1 MKMKINLESIKNI
14 KNIKIKPI
22 HMLLISVL
30 LIILSRYVFE
40 YVNPWLGWMSYGGSV
55 YVLYK
60 SLTGIYKT
68 HIEKEDEEDR

>member
-14 KNIKIKPI
+14 KVKPI
-22 HMLLISVL
+22 HMLFVAVL

-68 HIEKEDEEDR
+68 HIESKEDEEDR

>member
-1 MKMKINLESIKNI
+1 MKIKIFESI

-22 HMLLISVL
+22 HMLLIAVL
-30 LIILSRYVFE
+30 LIIASRYVFE
-40 YVNPWLGWMSYGGSV
+40 YVNPWLGWMSYGGSI

>member
-1 MKMKINLESIKNI
+1 MKMKIFE
-14 KNIKIKPI
+14 NIKIKPI
-22 HMLLISVL
+22 HMLFVAVL
-30 LIILSRYVFE
+30 MIILSRYVFE
-40 YVNPWLGWMSYGGSV
+40 YVNPWLGWVSYGGSV

>member
-1 MKMKINLESIKNI
+1 MKTKIFESIKNI
-14 KNIKIKPI
+14 NIKPI
-22 HMLLISVL
+22 HMLLIAVL

-60 SLTGIYKT
+60 SLTGIYKNYN
-68 HIEKEDEEDR
+68 EKEDEEDR

>member
-1 MKMKINLESIKNI
+1 MKTMKIFESIKNI
-14 KNIKIKPI
+14 NLNPI

-30 LIILSRYVFE
+30 LIIASRYVFE

-68 HIEKEDEEDR
+68 HIEKEDADEEDR

>member
-1 MKMKINLESIKNI
+1 MKMKIFE
-14 KNIKIKPI
+14 NIKIKPI
-22 HMLLISVL
+22 HMLLIAVL

-60 SLTGIYKT
+60 SLTEIYKT
-68 HIEKEDEEDR
+68 HVEKEDEEDR

>member
-1 MKMKINLESIKNI
+1 MKMKIFE
-14 KNIKIKPI
+14 NIKIKPI

-55 YVLYK
+55 YILYK

>member
-1 MKMKINLESIKNI
+1 MKIKINLESIKNI
-14 KNIKIKPI
+14 EIKPI

-30 LIILSRYVFE
+30 MIILSRYVFE

-68 HIEKEDEEDR
+68 HIEKEDEDEEDR

>member
-1 MKMKINLESIKNI
+1 
-14 KNIKIKPI
+14 
-22 HMLLISVL
+22 MLLISVL

-60 SLTGIYKT
+60 SLTGIYKNYN
-68 HIEKEDEEDR
+68 EKEDEEDL

>member
-14 KNIKIKPI
+14 KIKPI
-22 HMLLISVL
+22 HMLLIAVL

-60 SLTGIYKT
+60 SLTGIYKNYN
-68 HIEKEDEEDR
+68 ESKEDEEDR